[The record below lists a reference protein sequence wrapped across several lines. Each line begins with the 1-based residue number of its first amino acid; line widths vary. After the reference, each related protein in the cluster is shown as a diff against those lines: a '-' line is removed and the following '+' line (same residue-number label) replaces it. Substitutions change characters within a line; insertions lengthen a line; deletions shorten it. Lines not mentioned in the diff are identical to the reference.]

1 MQGILDWLAGL
12 PPVALY
18 LTMALAAAIENVFPP
33 LPSDTVV
40 AFGSFLA
47 ARGNG
52 TIVGVFLATWV
63 GNLAGATLM
72 YGAGRT
78 YGAER
83 VERRLFG
90 SRAEGEVA
98 ESKLKSMYKRYG
110 MSALFL
116 SRFIPGVRALV
127 PPFAGALRL
136 PLIRSIIVM
145 GLASGIWYGLV
156 SYLAFRVGSNWTD
169 LQKAIG
175 RYGRISAIVAV
186 VVVAAAVA
194 VWLMKRR
201 TAHR

>member
-1 MQGILDWLAGL
+1 MDRILDWLAAL

-47 ARGNG
+47 ARGSG
-52 TIVGVFLATWV
+52 TIVGAFLATWV
-63 GNLAGATLM
+63 GNLAGAMLM
-72 YGAGRT
+72 YGAGRK

-83 VERRLFG
+83 IERRWFRDKADG
-90 SRAEGEVA
+90 TAA
-98 ESKLKSMYKRYG
+98 ESKIQRMYNRYG

-136 PLIRSIIVM
+136 PAVRSMIVM
-145 GLASGIWYGLV
+145 
-156 SYLAFRVGSNWTD
+156 
-169 LQKAIG
+169 
-175 RYGRISAIVAV
+175 
-186 VVVAAAVA
+186 
-194 VWLMKRR
+194 
-201 TAHR
+201 

>member
-1 MQGILDWLAGL
+1 VQGILDWLAGL

-18 LTMALAAAIENVFPP
+18 LTMAFAAGIENVFPP

-52 TIVGVFLATWV
+52 TIVGVFLARWV

-72 YGAGRT
+72 YGAGRK

-90 SRAEGEVA
+90 NRAKGEVA

-156 SYLAFRVGSNWTD
+156 SYLAFRVGSNWTG